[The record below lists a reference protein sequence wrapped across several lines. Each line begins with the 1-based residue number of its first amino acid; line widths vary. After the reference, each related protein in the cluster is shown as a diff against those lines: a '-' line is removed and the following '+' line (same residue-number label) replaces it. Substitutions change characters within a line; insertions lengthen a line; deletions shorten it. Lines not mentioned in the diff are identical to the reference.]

1 MKPEFKNL
9 KNNTF
14 IWSPM
19 ISHVGTIRAA
29 IGMAK
34 SLAKY
39 GKINVYLINVFGEFD
54 DYKYSKNFKLLNIF
68 NKISF
73 YKTGIFSKIL
83 IYTFTVFSIP
93 SLIFYILKYKPKLII
108 TCLVGYMPT
117 ILKFIFKNLI
127 VINSIQ
133 GYPKLNI
140 SRRFLWKNIYFKSDG
155 LITMT
160 NITKNKLQ
168 KEFGFQSSKMI
179 KIDNPIIS
187 RKIRLMANAN
197 LEKEDLRYFE
207 KKVFCS
213 IGRLTRQKNYL
224 ELLKAFDNYSKICKD
239 KDKANLIII
248 GEGEERAILEEFIN
262 KNNIKNCFLL
272 GFKKNPYKYLSRS
285 NLYISSSL
293 WEEPGHTIIEAGYL
307 NVPVLSSDCP
317 NGPREIIND
326 NINGF
331 KYSINNIGEFTNK
344 LVEIE
349 NIDKKKLHLIK
360 YNMKKTIS
368 NFTEFKFYYKF
379 YNYYDFFSNK

>member
-1 MKPEFKNL
+1 MSNLISKKNI
-9 KNNTF
+9 F

-29 IGMAK
+29 IGMAQ
-34 SLAKY
+34 SLTKY
-39 GKINVYLINVFGEFD
+39 GKANVYLINVFGEFNN
-54 DYKYSKNFKLLNIF
+54 YKNCQNFILLNIF

-73 YKTGIFSKIL
+73 YKTGSFSKIL
-83 IYTFTVFSIP
+83 IYTFTIFSIP
-93 SLIFYILKYKPKLII
+93 SLIFYILKYKPKMII
-108 TCLVGYMPT
+108 TCLVGYVPT
-117 ILKFIFKNLI
+117 MLKFFFKNLM

-140 SRRFLWKNIYFKSDG
+140 VRRFLWKNIYLKSDS

-160 NITKNKLQ
+160 NITKIKLQ
-168 KEFGFQSSKMI
+168 KEFGFQSLKII

-187 RKIRLMANAN
+187 RKIRLMASVS
-197 LEKEDLRYFE
+197 LEKEDLKYFE

-224 ELLKAFDNYSKICKD
+224 ELLSAFDKFSKIYKD
-239 KDKANLIII
+239 TANLIII
-248 GEGEERAILEEFIN
+248 GEGEQKPILEQFIN

-285 NLYISSSL
+285 SLYLSSSL

-331 KYSINNIGEFTNK
+331 KYSIHNIEDFVNK
-344 LVEIE
+344 LTIIE
-349 NIDKKKLHLIK
+349 NIEKQKLDFIR
-360 YNMKKTIS
+360 YNMKKTVS
-368 NFTEFKFYYKF
+368 NFTAKKF
-379 YNYYDFFSNK
+379 YNKFVNLL

>member
-1 MKPEFKNL
+1 MKLEYQNL
-9 KNNTF
+9 RSNIF

-19 ISHVGTIRAA
+19 ISHVGTIKAA

-34 SLAKY
+34 SLTKY
-39 GKINVYLINVFGEFD
+39 GRAKVYLVNVFGEFN
-54 DYKYSKNFKLLNIF
+54 DYQDNKNFELLNIF
-68 NKISF
+68 SRIPF
-73 YKTGIFSKIL
+73 YKTGILSKIL
-83 IYTFTVFSIP
+83 IYTFTIFAIP
-93 SLIFYILKYKPKLII
+93 HLIFFIVKYKPKLII
-108 TCLVGYMPT
+108 TCLVGYVPT
-117 ILKFIFKNLI
+117 MLKFIFKNLI
-127 VINSIQ
+127 TINSIQ

-140 SRRFLWKNIYFKSDG
+140 LRRFLWKHIYFKSDG
-155 LITMT
+155 IITMT
-160 NITKNKLQ
+160 NTTKMKLQ
-168 KEFGFQSSKMI
+168 KEFGFQNSKMV

-187 RKIRLMANAN
+187 REIRLMANES
-197 LEKEDLRYFE
+197 LTKEDLKYFN

-224 ELLKAFDNYSKICKD
+224 ELLNAFNNFSKIYKE
-239 KDKANLIII
+239 KVNLLII
-248 GEGEERAILEEFIN
+248 GEGEERPILEEFIK

-317 NGPREIIND
+317 NGPREIIED

-331 KYSINNIGEFTNK
+331 KYSTNNHDEFVQK
-344 LVEIE
+344 LIEIT
-349 NIDKKKLHLIK
+349 NIDKKKIDLIR

-368 NFTEFKFYYKF
+368 NFTEAKF
-379 YNYYDFFSNK
+379 YNKFKTLL

>member
-1 MKPEFKNL
+1 
-9 KNNTF
+9 
-14 IWSPM
+14 
-19 ISHVGTIRAA
+19 
-29 IGMAK
+29 
-34 SLAKY
+34 
-39 GKINVYLINVFGEFD
+39 
-54 DYKYSKNFKLLNIF
+54 
-68 NKISF
+68 
-73 YKTGIFSKIL
+73 
-83 IYTFTVFSIP
+83 
-93 SLIFYILKYKPKLII
+93 
-108 TCLVGYMPT
+108 MPT

-197 LEKEDLRYFE
+197 LEREDLRYFE

-224 ELLKAFDNYSKICKD
+224 ELLKALDNFSKICKD

-248 GEGEERAILEEFIN
+248 GEGEERVILEEFIN

-293 WEEPGHTIIEAGYL
+293 WEEPGHTIVEAGYL

-331 KYSINNIGEFTNK
+331 KYSTNNHDEFVQK
-344 LVEIE
+344 LIEIT

>member
-1 MKPEFKNL
+1 MSNLISNKNI
-9 KNNTF
+9 F

-29 IGMAK
+29 IGMAQ
-34 SLAKY
+34 SLIKY
-39 GKINVYLINVFGEFD
+39 GDANVYLINVLGEFD
-54 DYKYSKNFKLLNIF
+54 NYKNSQDFNLLSIF

-73 YKTGIFSKIL
+73 YKTGIISKFL
-83 IYTFTVFSIP
+83 IYIFTIFSIP
-93 SLIFYILKYKPKLII
+93 SLIFYILKYKPKIII
-108 TCLVGYMPT
+108 TCLVGYLPT
-117 ILKFIFKNLI
+117 ILKLFFKNLI

-140 SRRFLWKNIYFKSDG
+140 LRRLLWKNIYLKSDG

-160 NITKNKLQ
+160 NITKVKLQ
-168 KEFGFQSSKMI
+168 KEFALESSKII
-179 KIDNPIIS
+179 KVDNPIIS
-187 RKIRLMANAN
+187 RKIRLMASED
-197 LEKEDLRYFE
+197 LEKEDLKYFK

-224 ELLKAFDNYSKICKD
+224 ELLKGFDNFSKIY

-248 GEGEERAILEEFIN
+248 GEGEDRSILEIFIK

-272 GFKKNPYKYLSRS
+272 GFKKNPYKYLSKS
-285 NLYISSSL
+285 DLYISSSL

-317 NGPREIIND
+317 NGPREIIID

-331 KYSINNIGEFTNK
+331 KYFTNNIEDFVNK
-344 LVEIE
+344 LIIIE
-349 NIDKKKLHLIK
+349 NIDKQKLKLIK
-360 YNMKKTIS
+360 YNMKKTVS
-368 NFTEFKFYYKF
+368 NFTEIKF
-379 YNYYDFFSNK
+379 YNKFEHLL

>member
-1 MKPEFKNL
+1 MKLEYQNL
-9 KNNTF
+9 KNNIF

-34 SLAKY
+34 SLTKHGMAK
-39 GKINVYLINVFGEFD
+39 VYLVNVFGEFD
-54 DYKYSKNFKLLNIF
+54 NYEDNKDFELLNIF

-73 YKTGIFSKIL
+73 YKTGMLSKVL
-83 IYTFTVFSIP
+83 IYTFTIFAIP
-93 SLIFYILKYKPKLII
+93 HLIFYIVKYKPKLII
-108 TCLVGYMPT
+108 TCLVGYVPT
-117 ILKFIFKNLI
+117 VLKFLFKNLI
-127 VINSIQ
+127 IINSIQ

-140 SRRFLWKNIYFKSDG
+140 LRRFLWKNIYFKSDG

-160 NITKNKLQ
+160 NATKMKLQ
-168 KEFGFQSSKMI
+168 KEFGFQNSKMI

-187 RKIRLMANAN
+187 GEMRLMANES
-197 LEKEDLRYFE
+197 LTKEDLKYFD

-224 ELLKAFDNYSKICKD
+224 ELLKAFNNFSKIYHD
-239 KDKANLIII
+239 KVNLLII
-248 GEGEERAILEEFIN
+248 GEGEERPILEEFIK
-262 KNNIKNCFLL
+262 KNNIRNCYLL

-285 NLYISSSL
+285 DLYISSSL

-307 NVPVLSSDCP
+307 NIPVLSSDCP

-331 KYSINNIGEFTNK
+331 KYSMNNIDEFVNK
-344 LVEIE
+344 LNEIE
-349 NIDKKKLHLIK
+349 NIDRQKLNLIK
-360 YNMKKTIS
+360 YNMKKTVS
-368 NFTEFKFYYKF
+368 NFTKKEF
-379 YNYYDFFSNK
+379 YNKFLSLL